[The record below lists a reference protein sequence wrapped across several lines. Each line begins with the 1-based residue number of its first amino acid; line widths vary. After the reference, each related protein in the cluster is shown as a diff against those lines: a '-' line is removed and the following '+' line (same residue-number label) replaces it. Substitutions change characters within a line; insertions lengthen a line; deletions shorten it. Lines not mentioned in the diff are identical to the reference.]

1 VADTAASPLAGLRVV
16 EVSLHVSAVG
26 AGMAASLPG
35 ALLRDLGA
43 DVVRVQSAEPWTL
56 DAGVEF
62 ARAWDHGKQIVTV
75 DDEDRPGTA
84 STVAALAA
92 EADVL
97 FAAGPERLLEGNGFG
112 YRTLSRSNPRLI
124 TVRIRPGYDALGAV
138 EDYELLLH
146 ARTGVLT
153 QIRGRRPGPV
163 FGDLTVAGAGAALS
177 AAAGALACLYER
189 EATGTGG
196 WVETSLYDGLQ
207 ALVPM
212 IIGRVQNPSPATDL
226 LWKEQGPTE
235 TLAYPCGDG
244 EYLQLWFGA
253 KGAYEAFLDKIG
265 DRPSEAGYMAD
276 LISDAM
282 VERRA
287 HWIETLAQHD
297 RSWWLGEFAGHRFR
311 CEPVLL
317 PGEALRDEHVRQIGL
332 AVDYEDPERGT
343 ITGLGP
349 IASVAA
355 VGAPD
360 DRIPGGTET
369 GGARQP
375 PRLLSGVRVLDFSA
389 YLAGPVAAQVLAE
402 LGADVIKVE
411 PTTGDAHRGME
422 PMYAAGQRGKR
433 ALALN
438 LKSPDAHLVLEK
450 LFRWGDVLHH
460 NSRLGLAEQLG
471 YSEEDVRAVNPGIV
485 YSFASGF
492 GTHGPRAPLP
502 CNDHLMQAL
511 SGVEGSQ
518 GGPGQAPT
526 FLNWGAI
533 DATGGWVAACATMAA
548 LYARRK
554 QGRGQSVRTSL
565 LGSGLFLKSGAFL
578 ARDARLAGPVLDAEQ
593 TGYGAAYRIYQA
605 GDGAWLAVAVP
616 DVATWTRLGEVAH
629 ADGLPPE
636 PPPLRTRPDELQPAE
651 KILEDAF
658 RVKGAA
664 AWVAELS
671 AAGVPAEAVTEVDRS
686 GFISRLLD
694 DPVGR
699 QLGRVVAFEWGP
711 RGLVELPGFSVK
723 LGPAPRPAARAS
735 IAALGEHSEEV
746 LGMLGID
753 DNQRAGLVA
762 TGTVLG

>member
-1 VADTAASPLAGLRVV
+1 LHGLRVV

-43 DVVRVQSAEPWTL
+43 DVIRVQSAQGSTL

-62 ARAWDHGKQIVTV
+62 ARAWDHGKRIVEV
-75 DDEDRPGTA
+75 DADDRPGTA
-84 STVAALAA
+84 NTVTALAA

-97 FAAGPERLLEGNGFG
+97 FAAGPEPLIEGNGLG
-112 YRTLSRSNPRLI
+112 YKDLSRTNPRLV
-124 TVRIRPGYDALGAV
+124 TVRIRPSYDALGPLP
-138 EDYELLLH
+138 DYELLLH

-163 FGDLTVAGAGAALS
+163 FGDLTVAGAGAALT

-189 EATGTGG
+189 EATGAGG
-196 WVETSLYDGLQ
+196 WVETSLYDGMQ
-207 ALVPM
+207 ALMPM

-226 LWKEQGPTE
+226 LWKQQGPTE

-287 HWIETLAQHD
+287 HWVETLAQHD
-297 RSWWLGEFAGHRFR
+297 RSWWLHDFAGNRFR

-332 AVDYEDPERGT
+332 SLDYHDPERGT

-349 IASVAA
+349 VATVDA
-355 VGAPD
+355 VGDPE
-360 DRIPGGTET
+360 DRLSAGVET
-369 GGARQP
+369 GDVRQP
-375 PRLLSGVRVLDFSA
+375 ARLLSGVRVLDFSA

-402 LGADVIKVE
+402 LGADVLKVE
-411 PTTGDAHRGME
+411 PTTGDAHRSME

-438 LKSPDAHLVLEK
+438 LKSPEGHQVLEK

-471 YSEEDVRAVNPGIV
+471 YSEDDVRAVNPDIV

-492 GTHGPRAPLP
+492 GTQGPRAPLP
-502 CNDHLMQAL
+502 CNDHLMQAI

-518 GGPGQAPT
+518 GGPGQPPT

-533 DATGGWVAACATMAA
+533 DATGGWVAACATIAA
-548 LYARRK
+548 LYARRR
-554 QGRGQSVRTSL
+554 QGTGQSVRTSL

-578 ARDARLAGPVLDAEQ
+578 AGDSRLAGPVLDPQQ

-605 GDGAWLAVAVP
+605 GDGAWFAIAIP
-616 DVATWTRLGEVAH
+616 DVPTWTRLGEVAH
-629 ADGLPPE
+629 ADGLPPA
-636 PPPLRTRPDELQPAE
+636 PPPLRTQPDELQPAE

-658 RVKGAA
+658 RAKAAA

-671 AAGVPAEAVTEVDRS
+671 AAGVPAETVTEVDRA
-686 GFISRLLD
+686 GFIARLFD

-699 QLGRVVAFEWGP
+699 QLGRVVGFEWGP
-711 RGLVELPGFSVK
+711 RGLVELPGFSIK
-723 LGPAPRPAARAS
+723 LGPAPRPAARAW
-735 IAALGEHSEEV
+735 IAALGEHSDEV
-746 LGMLGID
+746 LAALGID
-753 DNQRAGLVA
+753 EDQRARLA
-762 TGTVLG
+762 ASGTILG

>member
-1 VADTAASPLAGLRVV
+1 VAGPAALPLNGLRVV

-43 DVVRVQSAEPWTL
+43 DVIRVQGAHRSTL

-62 ARAWDHGKQIVTV
+62 ARAWDHGKEIVEV
-75 DDEDRPGTA
+75 DDDDGPG
-84 STVAALAA
+84 TVAALAV

-97 FAAGPERLLEGNGFG
+97 FLAGPEPRVEGNGLG
-112 YRTLSRSNPRLI
+112 YKDLTRTNPRLI
-124 TVRIRPGYDALGAV
+124 TVRIRPSYDAMGPL

-163 FGDLTVAGAGAALS
+163 FGDLTVAGAGAALT

-189 EATGTGG
+189 EVTGIGG
-196 WVETSLYDGLQ
+196 WVETSLYDGMQ
-207 ALVPM
+207 ALMPM

-226 LWKEQGPTE
+226 LWKQQGPTE

-253 KGAYEAFLDKIG
+253 KGAYEAFLEKIG

-287 HWIETLAQHD
+287 HWVETLSHHD
-297 RSWWLGEFAGHRFR
+297 RSWWLREFAGHRFR

-332 AVDYEDPERGT
+332 STDYEDPERGT

-349 IASVAA
+349 VGTVDA
-355 VGAPD
+355 VGALE
-360 DRIPGGTET
+360 DRPLAGAEDGGVPEP
-369 GGARQP
+369 A
-375 PRLLSGVRVLDFSA
+375 RLLSGVRVLDFSA

-402 LGADVIKVE
+402 LGADVLKVE
-411 PTTGDAHRGME
+411 PTTGDAHRAME

-438 LKSPDAHLVLEK
+438 LKSPDAHQVLEK

-502 CNDHLMQAL
+502 CNDHLMQAI

-518 GGPGQAPT
+518 GAPGQAPT

-533 DATGGWVAACATMAA
+533 DATGGWVAACATIAA
-548 LYARRK
+548 LYARRR
-554 QGRGQSVRTSL
+554 QGIGQSVKTSL

-578 ARDARLAGPVLDAEQ
+578 IGNSRLAGPVLDAEQ

-605 GDGAWLAVAVP
+605 GDGAWFAIAIP
-616 DVATWTRLGEVAH
+616 DVPTWTRLGQVAH
-629 ADGLPPE
+629 ADGLPLE
-636 PPPLRTRPDELQPAE
+636 PPPLRTQPDELQPAE

-658 RVKGAA
+658 RAKGAA
-664 AWVAELS
+664 AWVAELA
-671 AAGVPAEAVTEVDRS
+671 AAGVPAETVTEVDRS
-686 GFISRLLD
+686 GFISRLFD
-694 DPVGR
+694 DPVSR
-699 QLGRVVAFEWGP
+699 QLGRVVAFDWGP
-711 RGLVELPGFSVK
+711 RGLVELPGFAIK

-746 LGMLGID
+746 LAGLGID
-753 DNQRAGLVA
+753 DDQRAALA
-762 TGTVLG
+762 ASGTIVG

>member
-1 VADTAASPLAGLRVV
+1 VAAAASPLRGLRVV
-16 EVSLHVSAVG
+16 EVSLQVSAVG

-43 DVVRVQSAEPWTL
+43 DVVRVQSAQHSTL

-62 ARAWDHGKQIVTV
+62 ARAWDHGKEIVEVDADDGPATV
-75 DDEDRPGTA
+75 

-97 FAAGPERLLEGNGFG
+97 FAAGSEPLIEGNGLG
-112 YRTLSRSNPRLI
+112 YGALTRSNPRLI
-124 TVRIRPGYDALGAV
+124 TVRVRPSYDAMGPL

-146 ARTGVLT
+146 ARTGLLT
-153 QIRGRRPGPV
+153 QIRGRRPGPI
-163 FGDLTVAGAGAALS
+163 FGDLTVAGAGAALT

-189 EATGTGG
+189 EATGKGG
-196 WVETSLYDGLQ
+196 WVETSLYDGMQ
-207 ALVPM
+207 ALMPM

-226 LWKEQGPTE
+226 LWKQQGPTE

-265 DRPSEAGYMAD
+265 DRPSEAGYMVD

-287 HWIETLAQHD
+287 YWVDTLAKHD
-297 RSWWLGEFAGHRFR
+297 RSWWLREFAGHRFR
-311 CEPVLL
+311 CEPVWQ

-332 AVDYEDPERGT
+332 SLEYEDPERGT

-349 IASVAA
+349 VATVDA
-355 VGAPD
+355 VAVTGE
-360 DRIPGGTET
+360 RPGGVAET
-369 GGARQP
+369 GGSRQP
-375 PRLLSGVRVLDFSA
+375 ARLLSGVRVLDFSA

-438 LKSPDAHLVLEK
+438 LKSPDAQEVLEK

-471 YSEEDVRAVNPGIV
+471 YSEDDARAVNPGIV

-518 GGPGQAPT
+518 GGPGQSPT

-533 DATGGWVAACATMAA
+533 DATGGWVAACAIVAA
-548 LYARRK
+548 LYARRR
-554 QGRGQSVRTSL
+554 QGGRQSVRTSL

-578 ARDARLAGPVLDAEQ
+578 AADRRVAGPVVDAEQ

-605 GDGAWLAVAVP
+605 GDGAWFAIAIP

-629 ADGLPPE
+629 ADGLPPG
-636 PPPLRTRPDELQPAE
+636 PPPLRTQPDEVQPAE
-651 KILEDAF
+651 KILQDAF
-658 RVKGAA
+658 RAKGAA
-664 AWVAELS
+664 AWVADLS
-671 AAGVPAEAVTEVDRS
+671 AAGVPAEAVTDVDRS
-686 GFISRLLD
+686 GFISRLFD

-711 RGLVELPGFSVK
+711 RGLLELPGFAIK
-723 LGPAPRPAARAS
+723 LGPAPRPAPRAG
-735 IAALGEHSEEV
+735 IAALGEHTDEV
-746 LGMLGID
+746 LGTLGVD
-753 DNQRAGLVA
+753 DDQRARLAA
-762 TGTVLG
+762 TGTILG

>member
-1 VADTAASPLAGLRVV
+1 VAAASPLNGLRVV

-43 DVVRVQSAEPWTL
+43 DVVRVQSAKPPTL
-56 DAGVEF
+56 DTGVEF
-62 ARAWDHGKQIVTV
+62 ARAWDHGKEIVKV
-75 DDEDRPGTA
+75 GDDGGPGTA

-92 EADVL
+92 DADVL
-97 FAAGPERLLEGNGFG
+97 FAAGPERLIEGNGLG
-112 YRTLSRSNPRLI
+112 YTALARSNPRLI
-124 TVRIRPGYDALGAV
+124 TVRVRPGYDALGPL

-146 ARTGVLT
+146 ARTGLLT
-153 QIRGRRPGPV
+153 QIRGRRPGPI
-163 FGDLTVAGAGAALS
+163 FADLTVAGAGAALT

-196 WVETSLYDGLQ
+196 WVETSLYEGMQ
-207 ALVPM
+207 ALMPM
-212 IIGRVQNPSPATDL
+212 IIGRVQHPSPATDL
-226 LWKEQGPTE
+226 LWKQQGPTE

-282 VERRA
+282 VDRRT
-287 HWIETLAQHD
+287 HWVDTLAQHD
-297 RSWWLGEFAGHRFR
+297 RSWWLREFAGNRFR
-311 CEPVLL
+311 CEPVWQ
-317 PGEALRDEHVRQIGL
+317 PGEALRDEHVRRIGL
-332 AVDYEDPERGT
+332 SIDYEDAERGT
-343 ITGLGP
+343 LTGLGP
-349 IASVAA
+349 VATVEA
-355 VGAPD
+355 VATG
-360 DRIPGGTET
+360 DRAPGGAE
-369 GGARQP
+369 GGGS
-375 PRLLSGVRVLDFSA
+375 RLLSGVRVLDFSA

-411 PTTGDAHRGME
+411 PMTGDAHRGME
-422 PMYAAGQRGKR
+422 PMYAAGQRAKR

-471 YSEEDVRAVNPGIV
+471 YSEPDARAVNPGIV

-526 FLNWGAI
+526 FLNWGAV
-533 DATGGWVAACATMAA
+533 DATGGWVAACGIMAA
-548 LYARRK
+548 LYARRR
-554 QGRGQSVRTSL
+554 QGAGQSVRTSL

-578 ARDARLAGPVLDAEQ
+578 AGDRRVAGPVIDAEQ

-605 GDGAWLAVAVP
+605 GDGAWFAIAIP
-616 DVATWTRLGEVAH
+616 DGPTWTRLVEVAH
-629 ADGLPPE
+629 ADGLPPG
-636 PPPLRTRPDELQPAE
+636 PPPLRTQPDEVQPAE
-651 KILEDAF
+651 KILQDAF
-658 RVKGAA
+658 RAKGAA
-664 AWVAELS
+664 AWVADLS

-686 GFISRLLD
+686 GFISRLFD

-711 RGLVELPGFSVK
+711 RGLLELPGFAIK
-723 LGPAPRPAARAS
+723 LGPALRPTPRAG
-735 IAALGEHSEEV
+735 IAALGEHSDEV
-746 LGMLGID
+746 LGALGID
-753 DNQRAGLVA
+753 DDQRARLA
-762 TGTVLG
+762 AAGTILG